1 MNSNSPGSGLE
12 PKPFVHFG
20 VPNIVP
26 ERLTERVLVHWI
38 PVLTVL
44 NNYFHLNEFQSAL
57 LLIHLHQSMTQT
69 YPRYD
74 ASSWRQA
81 RRSLTPLQKSRQN
94 NLSFCVNRRI
104 KVSDMVLVL
113 VQELCLIVCTQPRLP
128 VVRSHGGWFEVY
140 LIAGPSWMNTNFSL
154 SLTHWIPWDVLS
166 TNVFPVRTLCQSFWW
181 VSYWLVS
188 NASDTLDDLRMPTW

>member
-1 MNSNSPGSGLE
+1 MNSNSPGFGLE
-12 PKPFVHFG
+12 PKPWDWLRGFWC
-20 VPNIVP
+20 
-26 ERLTERVLVHWI
+26 TEFQSSL
-38 PVLTVL
+38 VL
-44 NNYFHLNEFQSAL
+44 NIYFHINEFQSAL
-57 LLIHLHQSMTQT
+57 LLIHLRKSVTQT

-81 RRSLTPLQKSRQN
+81 RRNLVPLQKLRQN
-94 NLSFCVNRRI
+94 NLSLCVNRRI

-113 VQELCLIVCTQPRLP
+113 VRELCLIVCTQPRLP

-166 TNVFPVRTLCQSFWW
+166 TNVFPVRTLCQSFWC

-188 NASDTLDDLRMPTW
+188 NASDTLDDPRKPTW